1 MTLFEACLAKPYR
14 WLGILHAWL
23 VHVGKG
29 TRVDGLELIALL
41 IAIPVFEVRYLL
53 FQLLYASQ
61 ERRLRIAC
69 LKELEAPVH
78 HGIKQ
83 GRSLFPHLGRGFE
96 RMNALRQINGYLEAV
111 SSSRERHHINHPNP
125 L

>member
-1 MTLFEACLAKPYR
+1 MTLFEACLTKPYR
-14 WLGILHAWL
+14 WLGILHARL

-29 TRVDGLELIALL
+29 TRVDGFKLIALL
-41 IAIPVFEVRYLL
+41 VSIPVFEIRYLL

-69 LKELEAPVH
+69 LKEFEPSVH
-78 HGIKQ
+78 NGIKQ
-83 GRSLFPHLGRGFE
+83 RRSLFPHLGRGFE
-96 RMNALRQINGYLEAV
+96 RMNTLRQINGYLEAV
-111 SSSRERHHINHPNP
+111 GSRRERHHIDHPNP